1 MRIVFR
7 NLEKSEIA
15 KEAVQERLG
24 DMVEKFPKLENH
36 KITVTLFMDNSPQQ
50 PGPDS
55 FGVKVL
61 IQGNTFNTISLCKTS
76 PSLYLALADVRE
88 HLLEVLNRY
97 GDKARVVERN
107 KERSFSTT
115 TESICRVP

>member
-15 KEAVQERLG
+15 REAVEERLG
-24 DMVEKFPKLENH
+24 DMVEKFPKLKNH
-36 KITVTLFMDNSPQQ
+36 KIIVTLFMENSPAQ

-61 IQGNTFNTISLCKTS
+61 IQGNFFSTISLCKTS

-88 HLLEVLNRY
+88 HMLEVLNRF
-97 GDKARVVERN
+97 GDKARVA
-107 KERSFSTT
+107 ERSQ
-115 TESICRVP
+115 ERKHRAVV